1 VSRVLVLAN
10 GGNDANLIVWRVVEA
25 AAASFGVQVSP
36 EIVRDAR
43 EIESAIRPLHAGR
56 MPD

>member
-1 VSRVLVLAN
+1 MLAN